1 MIPSTRDEFLETLE
15 RMAERNRGFSI
26 RQMRKEDY
34 PQVQEI
40 YEIGLDTG
48 HASWEHSA
56 PEWDEFIALKYVD
69 LCYVAVS
76 DEDPNKILAWASAA
90 PVSKRKIFD
99 GVIED
104 SIYVHPDGQG
114 MGLAGTMLGKLI
126 DDAVERGCWSIH
138 SWVFPENIGSLKLH
152 QKLGFREVGVYHHM
166 AKMTYGPMAGQWRD
180 VIILEKLLEKPEV
193 RAQIRAQKEAED
205 QGDPNRHILN
215 KLDRADGQVGA

>member
-1 MIPSTRDEFLETLE
+1 
-15 RMAERNRGFSI
+15 MAENKRSFTI
-26 RQMRKEDY
+26 RPLREEDY

-76 DEDPNKILAWASAA
+76 DEDPSKILAWASAS

-114 MGLAGTMLGKLI
+114 MGLAGTLLGKLI
-126 DDAVERGCWSIH
+126 DDATDRGCWSIH
-138 SWVFPENIGSLKLH
+138 SWVFPENVGSLMLH
-152 QKLGFREVGVYHHM
+152 RKLGFREVGVYHHM

-180 VIILEKLLEKPEV
+180 VIILEKLLEKPEE
-193 RAQIRAQKEAED
+193 RALKRVQEEAELD
-205 QGDPNRHILN
+205 GEPTRPILE
-215 KLDRADGQVGA
+215 KLDRAEGQVGA